1 MMNETPFTRRGRGNQ
16 GAPAE
21 AGRSDTIDGGEPTAA
36 GSVVGAAS
44 ATGCSESV
52 DDATLSFLA
61 GGRSASRRMT
71 SSRQSSLTACFFSSS
86 APSTCFAG
94 FRSNDLKTRTRAS
107 ASPESSR
114 AYLSGLSR
122 ANGASTPPDGG

>member
-1 MMNETPFTRRGRGNQ
+1 MMNDTPFTRREEKRDQ

-21 AGRSDTIDGGEPTAA
+21 AGRSDTIDGGEPTAGAA

-86 APSTCFAG
+86 APSGAP
-94 FRSNDLKTRTRAS
+94 KTDSAALGDPGRPASPRARS
-107 ASPESSR
+107 ASTLSADPER
-114 AYLSGLSR
+114 
-122 ANGASTPPDGG
+122 P

>member
-1 MMNETPFTRRGRGNQ
+1 MMNDTPFTRREEKRDQ

-21 AGRSDTIDGGEPTAA
+21 AGRSDTIDGGEPT
-36 GSVVGAAS
+36 GPVVGAAS

-61 GGRSASRRMT
+61 GGRNASRRMT

-86 APSTCFAG
+86 AP
-94 FRSNDLKTRTRAS
+94 
-107 ASPESSR
+107 
-114 AYLSGLSR
+114 
-122 ANGASTPPDGG
+122 